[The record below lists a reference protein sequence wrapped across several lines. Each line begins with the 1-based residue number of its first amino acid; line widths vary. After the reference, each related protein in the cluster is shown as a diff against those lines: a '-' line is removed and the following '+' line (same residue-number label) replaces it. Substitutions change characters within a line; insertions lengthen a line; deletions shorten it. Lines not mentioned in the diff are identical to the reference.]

1 MGLDAS
7 YDWSPVE
14 FDEMFAV
21 LVSTVPQP
29 IPVPRG
35 GEGRVVFKFKDQTA
49 EQAIIQKLARFI
61 NGLRAARLL
70 LDAGY
75 LQESSVI
82 QRTLDEFAEDIMFL
96 GLAVTSGYQGD
107 TLNRYLDSFYADDF
121 ANSDDPM
128 DSIKSRQTRVS
139 RKDIRKAIDECSA
152 KHSEKSGLPVKPAT
166 DPLRVVG
173 KIFSGFVHGGSPQIM
188 DLYGGRPPHFH
199 LQGMAGTPF
208 MDVHAE
214 SFWSQFYRCGQ
225 SFAIAALAFGAPAI
239 KQRADKVMA
248 RLEEDAGKD
257 YGRPGS

>member
-7 YDWSPVE
+7 YDWSLGE

-21 LVSTVPQP
+21 LVSAVPQP

-35 GEGRVVFKFKDQTA
+35 EGRFVFRFKDQTA
-49 EQAIIQKLARFI
+49 AQAIIQKLARLV

-96 GLAVTSGYQGD
+96 GLAITSEYQGD
-107 TLNRYLDSFYADDF
+107 TLKKYLEAFYADDF
-121 ANSDDPM
+121 ADSDDPM

-139 RKDIRKAIDECSA
+139 RKVIRKAIDECSA
-152 KHSEKSGLPVKPAT
+152 LHSEKSGLPVKSAT
-166 DPLRVVG
+166 DPVRVVG
-173 KIFSGFVHGGSPQIM
+173 KIFSGFVHGASPQIM

-199 LQGMAGTPF
+199 LQGMAGTPL
-208 MDVHAE
+208 MDVHE
-214 SFWSQFYRCGQ
+214 QSFWNQFYRCGQ
-225 SFAIAALAFGAPAI
+225 SFAIAALALGAPAI
-239 KQRADKVMA
+239 KERSDRVMA

-257 YGRPGS
+257 YGHPDY